1 MTDEVTT
8 PAVTE
13 TPTAETTPTTTQAA
27 APETPT
33 TPPNDTTPPPA
44 ETTPTNPE
52 THENKDNRA
61 FVFPADDVEALLN
74 FRKQC
79 GYPDD
84 VSGYGLPMETD
95 EQKDVLNFIHKCQL
109 DPAAAKIVVDN
120 LAVEITE
127 QAKQAKAQ
135 YEADY
140 AKVTAAWGDNKKGNE
155 SLVSKGIEAVKM
167 TEDQLRGISDVIGVE
182 AALGLMMTVG
192 KLKSDYS
199 GIGGAAGS
207 DSESIEDFISAKRRR

>member
-1 MTDEVTT
+1 MTENAIIDTT
-8 PAVTE
+8 PATPASNTE
-13 TPTAETTPTTTQAA
+13 TPAPVTPD
-27 APETPT
+27 
-33 TPPNDTTPPPA
+33 TPPATSNTPPVDTTSA
-44 ETTPTNPE
+44 EATSQTSE
-52 THENKDNRA
+52 TKVDGG
-61 FVFPADDVEALLN
+61 FSFPKADDAEAVLN

-109 DPAAAKIVVDN
+109 DPVAAKTVVDN
-120 LAVEITE
+120 LAVEIAE
-127 QAKQAKAQ
+127 QAKLAKAQ
-135 YEADY
+135 YDADY
-140 AKVTAAWGDNKKGNE
+140 AKISAGWGDNKKSNE
-155 SLVSKGIEAVKM
+155 SLISKGLEVIKM
-167 TEDQLRGISDVIGVE
+167 TDDQLRGISEVIGVE

-199 GIGGAAGS
+199 GVGGGAGA